1 MQYQSLTITCHVHMH
16 SQTHSHTH
24 THIHR
29 HTYTKHIKKA
39 NINISNSSQPSNQQ
53 QRKKFECLRL
63 WGLEMT
69 QLLWKLAI
77 ILEKHP
83 IPVLRSYV
91 GRQHITSWNSSSE
104 IWHANMTCAENYIHM
119 VMHTHTQFKQVSLK

>member
-1 MQYQSLTITCHVHMH
+1 MPCAHALTNTLP
-16 SQTHSHTH
+16 
-24 THIHR
+24 
-29 HTYTKHIKKA
+29 HTYTYTQAHIYQTHKKA

-53 QRKKFECLRL
+53 QRKNFECLRL

-69 QLLWKLAI
+69 QLLRKLAI

-104 IWHANMTCAENYIHM
+104 I
-119 VMHTHTQFKQVSLK
+119 